1 MLPSLIPFRH
11 FVRPSRTPDTRRRI
25 FPAARY
31 SEQRFEVALL
41 NKSGLDKTY
50 PSQSFIQAV
59 RTLSGIPARV
69 ILFNAR
75 IMAIASPTCAS

>member
-1 MLPSLIPFRH
+1 MLLFCGSIVLK
-11 FVRPSRTPDTRRRI
+11 VKG
-25 FPAARY
+25 
-31 SEQRFEVALL
+31 ALL
-41 NKSGLDKTY
+41 NKSGLDKTS
-50 PSQSFIQAV
+50 PSHSFTQAV